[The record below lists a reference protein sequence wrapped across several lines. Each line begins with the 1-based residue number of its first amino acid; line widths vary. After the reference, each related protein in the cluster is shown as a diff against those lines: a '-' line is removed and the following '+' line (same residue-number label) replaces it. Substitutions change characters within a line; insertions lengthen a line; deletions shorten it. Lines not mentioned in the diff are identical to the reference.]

1 MEFFDLKEDVI
12 DLQLTQH
19 GKYLLSRGLWHPK
32 YYSFYDDDVIYD
44 SQFAGFSET
53 QSDAHKRIK
62 SQTIRPKAQYVFTGI
77 ETEFQNTINPK
88 TNNTLD
94 QEHFSRQSS
103 LDRNRALTYPLGSI
117 DPTSNDSS
125 AFNIVFAKAH
135 ISSSAAS
142 YTGSLERQLIPQIEV
157 DHVIKTFVGLT
168 QEELEEEFLAPV
180 HGSHEPYKIET
191 EMERFAER
199 TGQPAALSAISENFE
214 DGSFYYEEQD
224 YVFLDVKEINQMIEQ
239 ENFEIEVFEFVT
251 NVDKNGLEI
260 ESLRQLTFLPT
271 PIEVERY
278 AKENDIG
285 VTFPTP
291 TPENV
296 EYYFFV
302 NTDQE
307 IEDQILCQVNFEN
320 KSRDLFSETEL
331 EFDCTFYPLID
342 TTLTYSEAQQGPED
356 PC

>member
-1 MEFFDLKEDVI
+1 MEFFDSKEDVI

-19 GKYLLSRGLWHPK
+19 GKYLLSRGMWQPK
-32 YYSFYDDDVIYD
+32 YYSFYDDDIIYD
-44 SQFAGFSET
+44 SQYGGFSEL

-62 SQTIRPKAQYVFTGI
+62 NETIRPKAQYVFTGI
-77 ETEFQNTINPK
+77 ETEFKNTINPK
-88 TNNTLD
+88 TSNTLD
-94 QEHFSRQSS
+94 QEHFSHQSS
-103 LDRNRALTYPLGSI
+103 IDRNRALTYQLGSI
-117 DPTSNDSS
+117 DPTSVDSS

-135 ISSSAAS
+135 ISSSAS
-142 YTGSLERQLIPQIEV
+142 TISGTLERQLIPQLEV
-157 DHVIKTFVGLT
+157 DHIIKTFVGLT
-168 QEELEEEFLAPV
+168 QEELEGELTQPV
-180 HGSHEPYKIET
+180 HGVHEPYEIAT

-199 TGQPAALSAISENFE
+199 TGQPAALSAVSPTLE
-214 DGSFYYEEQD
+214 DGSFFFEEQE
-224 YVFLDVKEINQMIEQ
+224 YVFLDVKEINQLVEQ

-251 NVDKNGLEI
+251 NVDKNGQEV

-271 PIEVERY
+271 PMEVERY
-278 AKENDIG
+278 AKENDLG

-296 EYYFFV
+296 EYYFFI
-302 NTDQE
+302 NTDEE

-320 KSRDLFSETEL
+320 KTRDLFSESEL